1 MGNCSPQLS
10 PQKHRQSLRSLF
22 SSFLSR
28 TDTFLQESSMTSCT
42 TSTSTSIAQDAS
54 FAFWFPLG
62 WTIVGAVFT
71 IFSFVFSL
79 YVTLV
84 RRDFVPPQL
93 DSLVAVLWAI
103 RGYQVYLRA
112 VQSDV
117 AVLKMALAA
126 PGQPLAETLRTL
138 QELMTDL
145 LVLAE
150 DDHETREIVTG
161 LMTDRQEP
169 VLPVLLEIL
178 AELRKSNGNPQI
190 QRGLQPFS
198 FQAFLIAQTKV
209 LARER
214 IQATPN
220 PFLDLD

>member
-1 MGNCSPQLS
+1 
-10 PQKHRQSLRSLF
+10 
-22 SSFLSR
+22 
-28 TDTFLQESSMTSCT
+28 MTSCT
-42 TSTSTSIAQDAS
+42 TSASTSIAQDAS

-62 WTIVGAVFT
+62 WTLAVVVFT
-71 IFSFVFSL
+71 IFSFFFSL

-84 RRDFVPPQL
+84 RRDFVSPQL
-93 DSLVAVLWAI
+93 DSLVAALWAK
-103 RGYQVYLRA
+103 RGDQVHLRA

-138 QELMTDL
+138 QELRTDL
-145 LVLAE
+145 LALAE
-150 DDHETREIVTG
+150 DVHEICEVVTG

-178 AELRKSNGNPQI
+178 AELRKSNGDPQI

-198 FQAFLIAQTKV
+198 FQSFLNAQAKV